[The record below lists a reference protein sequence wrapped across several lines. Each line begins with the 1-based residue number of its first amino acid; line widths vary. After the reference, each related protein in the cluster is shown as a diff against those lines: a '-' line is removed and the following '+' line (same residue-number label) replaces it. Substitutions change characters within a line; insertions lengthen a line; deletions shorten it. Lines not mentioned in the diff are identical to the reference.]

1 MYLPGLLVYLPG
13 FRLRFTC
20 QVHSLPV
27 RHTTIAVLRTFQAAH
42 ADLATFAR
50 PSMAKSL
57 TIPRRPSCA
66 PLTHITT
73 VTFERL
79 PCCHSPSPAVP
90 QSPSMVPALTTS
102 TRYVTVVTSPTP
114 PRHPSL
120 TPCHFARNRLTLTR
134 HSNGETPR
142 GVQQPRPSPHLEEA

>member
-66 PLTHITT
+66 PLTHITNSHI
-73 VTFERL
+73 R
-79 PCCHSPSPAVP
+79 A
-90 QSPSMVPALTTS
+90 
-102 TRYVTVVTSPTP
+102 PTMLSLSVSNCSSKP
-114 PRHPSL
+114 LNGSRSHHVDLIRH
-120 TPCHFARNRLTLTR
+120 RR
-134 HSNGETPR
+134 HVSDSAETPISHPMPLR
-142 GVQQPRPSPHLEEA
+142 KESPHTHEAFEWRNSARCAAISSLSSP

>member
-42 ADLATFAR
+42 ADLAIFAR
-50 PSMAKSL
+50 RPRPSIAKSL

-73 VTFERL
+73 VTYARLPFCHSRLRLFLKAPQWSRSHHVDAIRHVSDSADTPISHPTPLRKESSHTHEAFERRNSARCAPTSSL
-79 PCCHSPSPAVP
+79 SSP
-90 QSPSMVPALTTS
+90 
-102 TRYVTVVTSPTP
+102 
-114 PRHPSL
+114 
-120 TPCHFARNRLTLTR
+120 
-134 HSNGETPR
+134 
-142 GVQQPRPSPHLEEA
+142 